1 MTKVKL
7 YNIPT
12 DKVITF
18 YISKDLT
25 TKEELKELLIEY
37 NQKKDDWIVLN
48 IKTTNVIV
56 KYLIK
61 TILKSTTDLEN
72 VLYHC
77 HKYLIV

>member
-18 YISKDLT
+18 YISKDLM
-25 TKEELKELLIEY
+25 TKEELKELLINY
-37 NQKKDDWIVLN
+37 NQKRDDWIVLN

-72 VLYHC
+72 VLCYR

>member
-25 TKEELKELLIEY
+25 TKEELKELLIGY
-37 NQKKDDWIVLN
+37 NQKKDNWIVLN

-72 VLYHC
+72 VLYYR

>member
-12 DKVITF
+12 DKTITF
-18 YISKDLT
+18 YISKDFT
-25 TKEELKELLIEY
+25 TKEELKELLIKY

-48 IKTTNVIV
+48 IKATNVIE

-72 VLYHC
+72 VLCHR

>member
-25 TKEELKELLIEY
+25 TKEELKELLIDY
-37 NQKKDDWIVLN
+37 NQKKDNWIVLN

-72 VLYHC
+72 VLCYR

>member
-18 YISKDLT
+18 YISKDLM
-25 TKEELKELLIEY
+25 TKEELKELLINY

-72 VLYHC
+72 VLCYR

>member
-7 YNIPT
+7 YNIST
-12 DKVITF
+12 DKTITF

-48 IKTTNVIV
+48 IKATNVIE

-61 TILKSTTDLEN
+61 AIVKSTTDLED
-72 VLYHC
+72 VLCHC